1 MVTVAHIVK
10 KLVGGRPVLVET
22 MNEGIINYAALAET
36 MHKEIEGEVGKKVKR
51 SAIVM
56 AIRRYAEEMKPLAR
70 IKPKS
75 FFGTEILLKSG
86 IVDIAVTKSGT
97 LPAKLEKLYKVVD
110 FRKGDILNLIHG
122 NNEVGII
129 TNEKNLEKI
138 MKILEFEEVLFK
150 EQELAFIALSMSRDH
165 LYTPGVI
172 FQPVRKLMWDN
183 VNIYEIISTSTELIF
198 IIAKKDA
205 SKAYNSLQD
214 LLSS

>member
-36 MHKEIEGEVGKKVKR
+36 MHKEVEKEIGKKVKR

-56 AIRRYAEEMKPLAR
+56 AIRRYAEEMKPLSR
-70 IKPKS
+70 VKPKS
-75 FFGTEILLKSG
+75 LFGTEILLKSG

-150 EQELAFIALSMSRDH
+150 EQELAFIALSMSREH

-183 VNIYEIISTSTELIF
+183 VNIY
-198 IIAKKDA
+198 
-205 SKAYNSLQD
+205 
-214 LLSS
+214 